1 VEEFDGPFEA
11 IGAAMSRE
19 SAGEIVVVTVV
30 VALTDATV
38 AGRFLAPSVL
48 GLSLP
53 DQDSSSESYLRF
65 FFFCPRLGFEVS
77 GPAPLS
83 VEVLTAVVV
92 AMLAVGL
99 AAVVLPVEVETVVLA
114 TVVLAVVLVVVMGVV
129 LVVVVAV
136 LVVVAGMV
144 LVVVV
149 VGVRFRGSDSRAI
162 LPGEG
167 LACRGLLMPHTEQFR
182 LWKLLCREHTGHSHR
197 LFNSGPDS
205 FLDRPLSW
213 VGAEVSPR
221 SYCPKAS
228 ISGSSIDGALTTG
241 SRRFLSMV
249 VLEEECA
256 LS

>member
-1 VEEFDGPFEA
+1 MEEFDGPFEA
-11 IGAAMSRE
+11 TVAAMSRE

-38 AGRFLAPSVL
+38 AGSFLAPSVL

-53 DQDSSSESYLRF
+53 DQDSSSESYFRF

-99 AAVVLPVEVETVVLA
+99 AAVVLPVVVEAVVLA
-114 TVVLAVVLVVVMGVV
+114 TVVLAVVLVVVMGVA
-129 LVVVVAV
+129 VVAV

-149 VGVRFRGSDSRAI
+149 VGVRFRGSDSRAM

-182 LWKLLCREHTGHSHR
+182 L
-197 LFNSGPDS
+197 
-205 FLDRPLSW
+205 
-213 VGAEVSPR
+213 
-221 SYCPKAS
+221 
-228 ISGSSIDGALTTG
+228 
-241 SRRFLSMV
+241 
-249 VLEEECA
+249 
-256 LS
+256 

>member
-1 VEEFDGPFEA
+1 VEEFDGPFE
-11 IGAAMSRE
+11 GTVAAMSRE

-30 VALTDATV
+30 VALIDATV

-77 GPAPLS
+77 DPAPLS

-99 AAVVLPVEVETVVLA
+99 AAVVLPVEVEAVVLA

-129 LVVVVAV
+129 LVVV

-241 SRRFLSMV
+241 SCRFLSMV